1 MHNPQKNLACLRLD
15 LGGLS
20 DFACQLKDLL
30 HFQGR
35 CFHRARFFEFGMV
48 SSW

>member
-1 MHNPQKNLACLRLD
+1 MHNQLNNLACLRLD

-35 CFHRARFFEFGMV
+35 CSHRALFIDFGMV
-48 SSW
+48 STC